1 MAAEEVDDEAH
12 SDKAK
17 PATRATKLDIYIDGR
32 EYKVFTVGSLL
43 RETEAQSKLDQRYFN
58 HRYTYH
64 LLTAQE
70 LKVNMLAT
78 EIFFPI

>member
-12 SDKAK
+12 SDK
-17 PATRATKLDIYIDGR
+17 ATRATKLDIYIDGR
-32 EYKVFTVGSLL
+32 EYKVSTVGSLI
-43 RETEAQSKLDQRYFN
+43 RETEARSKLDQRYFN

-78 EIFFPI
+78 EIFFAI